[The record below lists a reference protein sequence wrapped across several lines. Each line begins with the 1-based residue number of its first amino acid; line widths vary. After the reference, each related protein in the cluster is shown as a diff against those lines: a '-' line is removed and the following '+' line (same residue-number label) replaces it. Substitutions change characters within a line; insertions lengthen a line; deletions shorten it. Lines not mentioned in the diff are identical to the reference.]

1 MQVVENVALISIN
14 ATLVVQL
21 ISFLIFMV
29 LLNRVM
35 IRPLRT
41 TMTERDLFVDKVKED
56 VVAANEAFKEVARQI
71 EVQESEARQAAT
83 KVREEIVEAGQRS
96 VSEVLDQTRQEI
108 DQLKA
113 AAQQDANA
121 RITAARGHIQ
131 TEAETLADQMVAAL
145 LNRRSTN

>member
-108 DQLKA
+108 DELKA
-113 AAQQDANA
+113 AAQEDANA
-121 RITAARGHIQ
+121 RITAARGRIQ